1 MACLSRVGS
10 SNSLYLVRDGG
21 VSRYIIHNWSPK
33 SHRLFAIML
42 DNQLNEQMIY
52 EIVENMAV
60 KTNYEEMYS
69 ELIEIEPTYQQM
81 NNDKDRNEIT
91 FHDLKMHRRHII
103 KEMRRKRAKIHKD
116 TGLSFGGKDPS
127 GSYVWGYKKTDS

>member
-1 MACLSRVGS
+1 
-10 SNSLYLVRDGG
+10 
-21 VSRYIIHNWSPK
+21 
-33 SHRLFAIML
+33 
-42 DNQLNEQMIY
+42 
-52 EIVENMAV
+52 MAV

-81 NNDKDRNEIT
+81 NNDKERNETI

-116 TGLSFGGKDPS
+116 TGLLFGGKDPS
-127 GSYVWGYKKTDS
+127 GGYVWGYKKTDS